1 MDVNFLE
8 VLISIERMFEEHIVK
23 FKNDPGL
30 IKVNSGNNNLFFK
43 PKYMSFR
50 FPGEHLINGKR
61 FGAEILIHC
70 DEIHP
75 DDVIIIFKFR
85 KEDPQMD

>member
-1 MDVNFLE
+1 
-8 VLISIERMFEEHIVK
+8 
-23 FKNDPGL
+23 
-30 IKVNSGNNNLFFK
+30 
-43 PKYMSFR
+43 MSFR

-75 DDVIIIFKFR
+75 DEVIIIFKFR